1 MTQIFMGART
11 KQSIEKFRNPAGHRE
26 RLRERFLKSSRA
38 ALADYELLELLL
50 TYTIPRADTKPLAKA
65 LLHKFGSLSGILN
78 QSDERLLEIEG
89 MGPNAVVFFRVIQS
103 CLERR
108 LKIEIEEKE
117 QISGPED
124 LLNFIR
130 MSFGSRIQECL
141 YALYL
146 NGSRQVI
153 YQKEVSTGT
162 IDKIPFYPREI
173 IKPALSYNA
182 TSVILIH
189 NHPEGQPIP
198 SDADLAMTR
207 KFEEVAALLDIKLL
221 DHLIV
226 TAHCAY
232 SIKTGKLL

>member
-1 MTQIFMGART
+1 M
-11 KQSIEKFRNPAGHRE
+11 
-26 RLRERFLKSSRA
+26 
-38 ALADYELLELLL
+38 
-50 TYTIPRADTKPLAKA
+50 
-65 LLHKFGSLSGILN
+65 N
-78 QSDERLLEIEG
+78 QPDERLLEIEG

-103 CLERR
+103 CLERG
-108 LKIEIEEKE
+108 LKKEIEEKE
-117 QISGPED
+117 RISGPED
-124 LLNFIR
+124 LLNFVR
-130 MSFGSRIQECL
+130 MSLGSRIQECL

-146 NGSRQVI
+146 NESRHVI

-173 IKPALSYNA
+173 LRPALAYNA

-189 NHPEGQPIP
+189 NHPEGLPVP

-207 KFEEVAALLDIKLL
+207 KLEEIAALLNIRLL

-232 SIKTGKLL
+232 SIKMGKLL